1 MFKKNNKKVGARI
14 FDINTNTY
22 ENLISNKESHIISLY
37 DILEKTLY
45 KNYDLI
51 HLNVNIQMNW
61 KLMPATRSYI

>member
-51 HLNVNIQMNW
+51 HLNVNIQMN
-61 KLMPATRSYI
+61 